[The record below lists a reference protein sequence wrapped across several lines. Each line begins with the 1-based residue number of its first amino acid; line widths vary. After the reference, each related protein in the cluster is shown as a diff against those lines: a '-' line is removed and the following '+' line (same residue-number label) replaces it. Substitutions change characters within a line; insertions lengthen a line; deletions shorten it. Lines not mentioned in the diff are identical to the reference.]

1 MANSDAW
8 LDFEVS
14 LILSLLGGPD
24 FLIKA
29 IRHNI
34 KNNTVDR
41 LKHILSGLNEE
52 CGTHFAKSG
61 KKQEIIDRIVTIL
74 DTWRG
79 TSQEEKWVKARA
91 VIYQVRNTGL

>member
-1 MANSDAW
+1 LTVLTAKFD
-8 LDFEVS
+8 E
-14 LILSLLGGPD
+14 
-24 FLIKA
+24 KA

-41 LKHILSGLNEE
+41 LKHILSGFNEE

-79 TSQEEKWVKARA
+79 TSQEEKWIKAKS
-91 VIYQVRNTGL
+91 VVYQVRNTGM